1 MLDTCGFRAK
11 LLIFAGDSADN
22 RYGVLCK
29 SRRKCYNLSM
39 QLVDP
44 HDNLDFATIPIDS
57 FWNIGDDAEP
67 KMHRI
72 HAYPAKFPAF
82 LASKSIDYA
91 QSENIPCRVVGD
103 IFCGCGTV
111 AYESLRK
118 GVNFWGCDINPVAVL
133 IASVKSQSC
142 YQAGWLEQYYSQIL
156 QSYKRIKSARCP
168 VSPVAL
174 ERIIHW
180 FEPEQISDL
189 ARLLKAIRRTLPE
202 NSKYRAFFLCAFSN
216 ILKATSRW
224 LTRSIKPQIDPH
236 KIGSSVLDAFHNQ
249 CQLMFQAN
257 ESNDLPK
264 NCTAEILKGN
274 FLSMTPPRK
283 LNLIITSPPY
293 VTSYEYADLHQL
305 SALWLGFANDYRE
318 LRQGS
323 IGSFYNDFNFPNE
336 VAKLNRTGSNVVFSL
351 YNEDRY
357 QARAIAKYYLDMQE
371 MTQKVSKILA
381 SRGMAVFVIGDTEYK
396 GIRIEN
402 AKHLVESLNSSGF
415 RKVLVTK
422 RKISN
427 KILTPYR
434 DSIGRFTTNSESRKV
449 YSEEFI
455 VVAKRS

>member
-1 MLDTCGFRAK
+1 
-11 LLIFAGDSADN
+11 
-22 RYGVLCK
+22 
-29 SRRKCYNLSM
+29 M
-39 QLVDP
+39 QLIDP
-44 HDNLDFATIPIDS
+44 RDNLDFATIPIDPL
-57 FWNIGDDAEP
+57 WNIGNGAEP

-91 QSENIPCRVVGD
+91 QSENIICRTVGD

-142 YQAGWLEQYYSQIL
+142 YQSGWLERYHTQIL
-156 QSYKRIKSARCP
+156 QSYKKTKSARCP
-168 VSPVAL
+168 VSQVAW
-174 ERIIHW
+174 ERISHW
-180 FEPEQISDL
+180 FEPEQITDL
-189 ARLLKAIRRTLPE
+189 SRLLKAIRQTLPE
-202 NSKYRAFFLCAFSN
+202 NSKYRDFFLCAFSN

-224 LTRSIKPQIDPH
+224 LTRSIKPQVDPH
-236 KIGSSVLDAFHNQ
+236 KICTPVLDAFHNQ

-264 NCTAEILKGN
+264 DRAAEILRGN
-274 FLSMTPPRK
+274 FLSITPSQK

-305 SALWLGFANDYRE
+305 SALWLGFADDYRE

-323 IGSFYNDFNFPNE
+323 IGSFYNNFNFQSE
-336 VAKLNRTGSNVVFSL
+336 VSKLNQTGSKVVFSL

-371 MTQKVSKILA
+371 MTKKVSRILA
-381 SRGMAVFVIGDTEYK
+381 RRGMVVFVIGDTEYK
-396 GIRIEN
+396 GIRVEN
-402 AKHLVESLNSSGF
+402 AKHLVESLHSNGF
-415 RKVLVTK
+415 RNVLVTK

-434 DSIGRFTTNSESRKV
+434 DSIGRFTTNSESRKI

-455 VVAKRS
+455 VVGKRS

>member
-1 MLDTCGFRAK
+1 
-11 LLIFAGDSADN
+11 
-22 RYGVLCK
+22 
-29 SRRKCYNLSM
+29 M

-44 HDNLDFATIPIDS
+44 RGDLDFATIPIDP

-91 QSENIPCRVVGD
+91 RSVNIPCRMVGD

-118 GVNFWGCDINPVAVL
+118 NVNFWGCDINPVAVL
-133 IASVKSQSC
+133 IASVKSQPC
-142 YQAGWLEQYYSQIL
+142 YQSGRLERYNACIL
-156 QSYKRIKSARCP
+156 QSYKKIKSACCP
-168 VSPVAL
+168 VPQVAL
-174 ERIIHW
+174 ERIVHW
-180 FEPEQISDL
+180 FEPEQITDL
-189 ARLLKAIRRTLPE
+189 SKLLKAIRRTLPE
-202 NSKYRAFFLCAFSN
+202 NSKYRDFFLCAFSN

-224 LTRSIKPQIDPH
+224 LTRSIKPQVDPY
-236 KIGSSVLDAFHNQ
+236 KICMPVLEAFHNQ

-264 NCTAEILKGN
+264 DCAAEILRGN
-274 FLSMTPPRK
+274 FLSMIPPRK
-283 LNLIITSPPY
+283 LDLIITSPPY

-305 SALWLGFANDYRE
+305 SALWLGFADDYRE

-323 IGSFYNDFNFPNE
+323 IGSFYNDFHFQSE
-336 VAKLNRTGSNVVFSL
+336 AAKLNRTGNKIVFSL
-351 YNEDRY
+351 YNEDKY

-371 MTQKVSKILA
+371 VTKKVSGMLA
-381 SRGMAVFVIGDTEYK
+381 PHGMVVFVIGDTEYK

-402 AKHLVESLNSSGF
+402 AKHLVESLNSNGF
-415 RKVLVTK
+415 RNVLVTK

-449 YSEEFI
+449 YSDEFI
-455 VVAKRS
+455 VVGRKS

>member
-1 MLDTCGFRAK
+1 
-11 LLIFAGDSADN
+11 
-22 RYGVLCK
+22 
-29 SRRKCYNLSM
+29 M
-39 QLVDP
+39 QLVDSQ
-44 HDNLDFATIPIDS
+44 DNLDFATIPVDPL
-57 FWNIGDDAEP
+57 WNVGDGAEP

-91 QSENIPCRVVGD
+91 RSENIQCRMVGD

-133 IASVKSQSC
+133 IASVKSQPC
-142 YQAGWLEQYYSQIL
+142 YQPGWLERYRTQIL
-156 QSYKRIKSARCP
+156 QSYRRIRSEDCP
-168 VSPVAL
+168 VSQVAF
-174 ERIIHW
+174 ERIAHW
-180 FEPEQISDL
+180 FEPKQIIDL
-189 ARLLKAIRRTLPE
+189 SRLLKAIRRTLPE
-202 NSKYRAFFLCAFSN
+202 NSKYRNFFLCAFSN

-224 LTRSIKPQIDPH
+224 LTRSIKPQVDPH
-236 KIGSSVLDAFHNQ
+236 KICAPVLDAFHNQ

-264 NCTAEILKGN
+264 NRTAEILRGN
-274 FLSMTPPRK
+274 FLSITLPQK
-283 LNLIITSPPY
+283 LNLLITSPPY

-305 SALWLGFANDYRE
+305 SALWLGFADDYRE

-323 IGSFYNDFNFPNE
+323 IGSFYNNFDFQSE
-336 VAKLNRTGSNVVFSL
+336 AAKLNLTGNKVVFSL

-371 MTQKVSKILA
+371 MTKKVSKILA
-381 SRGMAVFVIGDTEYK
+381 PNGMVVFVIGDTEYK
-396 GIRIEN
+396 GIRVEN
-402 AKHLVESLNSSGF
+402 AKHLVETLYSNGF
-415 RKVLVTK
+415 REVLVTK

-434 DSIGRFTTNSESRKV
+434 DNIGRFTTNSESRKV

-455 VVAKRS
+455 VVGKRS